1 VSVLNPDWVGSGDS
15 DVVRTPEI
23 EFYAK
28 ASCRQLCERMV
39 EVLPRELRDIVY
51 SYLQE
56 GQAIQVIIPIT
67 SRLGDKKRDRKT
79 PLFRAIRVG
88 PNFDRDAHYFMSE
101 YVGHQFQYEILEE
114 WYRGSVFFLNNAKV
128 VKRFCSQDEWG
139 AGVIPA
145 QYIHNIVLRV
155 GHNTSFPGCAENAVI
170 HVKDS
175 VRALRPLFKCRSGL
189 LITIEV
195 SDPYGHRRQGCKK
208 WQGEP
213 EGFKA
218 IPWRIALVRKIFPTI
233 RRLAEQGQV
242 VHLVFAKRTYLCTAF
257 EDFSE
262 KAWIKVVENTA

>member
-1 VSVLNPDWVGSGDS
+1 
-15 DVVRTPEI
+15 
-23 EFYAK
+23 
-28 ASCRQLCERMV
+28 
-39 EVLPRELRDIVY
+39 
-51 SYLQE
+51 
-56 GQAIQVIIPIT
+56 
-67 SRLGDKKRDRKT
+67 
-79 PLFRAIRVG
+79 
-88 PNFDRDAHYFMSE
+88 MSE

-189 LITIEV
+189 LITVEV
-195 SDPYGHRRQGCKK
+195 SDPYGHRRQGCKQ

-213 EGFKA
+213 EDFKA

-242 VHLVFAKRTYLCTAF
+242 VHLVFAKRTYLCTVF